1 MALFAARYAQAFA
14 AVVVADKLDV
24 AVVQQ
29 QLADYSATLTGSGDL
44 REVLGNPSI
53 PKDQKLKV
61 VDAIAGKIGLF
72 QQVRNFIAVLMEH
85 DRLLSLDEVIVEYS
99 AVMDA
104 QQGIVVAEIFTTSP
118 LGQPERAGLEEKI
131 AVMANAKIRAIYRED
146 ASLLGGVVV
155 RIGSTVY
162 DGSVRGQLQ
171 QLKQELVAQ

>member
-14 AVVVADKLDV
+14 EVVTAEKLDV
-24 AVVQQ
+24 AAVRQ
-29 QLADYSATLTGSGDL
+29 QLADFSATLAGSKNL
-44 REVLGNPSI
+44 CEVMGNPSI

-61 VDAIAGKIGLF
+61 VDAIAEKVGLF
-72 QQVRNFIAVLMEH
+72 RQVRNFVAVLMEH
-85 DRLLSLDEVIVEYS
+85 DRLLSLDEVLTEYS

-104 QQGIVVAEIFTTSP
+104 QQGIVVAEIFTAHP
-118 LGQPERAGLEEKI
+118 LERQDQIALEEKI
-131 AVMANAKIRAIYRED
+131 STLAKGKIRATYCED

-162 DGSVRGQLQ
+162 DGSVRGQLE